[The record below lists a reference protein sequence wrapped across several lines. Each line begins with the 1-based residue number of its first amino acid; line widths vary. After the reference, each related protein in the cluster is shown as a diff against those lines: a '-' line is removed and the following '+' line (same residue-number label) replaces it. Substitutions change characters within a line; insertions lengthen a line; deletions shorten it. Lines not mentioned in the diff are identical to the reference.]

1 MTRLLSVNDV
11 QALLAPLRRAQARP
25 ECRSCDCLQGFL
37 VQLEMDAEPA
47 AAALIAPLKVASRE
61 MHGCLGCEPCPP
73 GAVYADYLRQVNAC
87 QEAPPGGAC
96 ACNCHKEE
104 E

>member
-1 MTRLLSVNDV
+1 MRRLPVNDV
-11 QALLAPLRRAQARP
+11 QALLARLREAQARP

-37 VQLEMDAEPA
+37 AQLEMDADPA

-73 GAVYADYLRQVNAC
+73 GAAYADYLQQVNAC
-87 QEAPPGGAC
+87 REVPSGGAC
-96 ACNCHKEE
+96 ACECSRKKE
-104 E
+104 